1 MSIII
6 KLEEKA
12 TEVEICQIVFTPEQ
26 LALENKKKGRSKV
39 MNFYSF
45 YTGRSFD
52 AHEWLGVH
60 PQGDGFIFRTFA
72 PGAERISL
80 IGDCTGGAEIPMEK
94 AYDGNFFECFLP
106 DAKEGDCYEYRIYH
120 NGQYTDHCDPYGFG
134 MELRPAHRSI
144 VRTLSYDFHDENW
157 MKTRNDRRNGPLN
170 IYEMHLG
177 SWRRKGDGLNDFY
190 TYEELADLLIPYIK
204 QSGYDYIEMLPICEH
219 PADESWGYQNTG
231 FFSPTSR
238 YGTGIQLKKF
248 IDTCHQNGIG
258 VILDF
263 VPVHFAMDD
272 YGLHKYDGSFLYE
285 YPSNDVGVSEWGSC
299 NFMHS
304 RGEVRSFLQSAV
316 CYWLGEYHFD
326 GIRFDA
332 ISRILYWQG
341 DPARGVNGMAVNF
354 VREMNRGIK
363 ERFPGCMLIAEDST
377 DFDKVTE
384 PTDQGGLGYDYKW
397 DMGWMHDTLS
407 VFQMPP
413 HERMEQ
419 YNKLTFSMMYFYN
432 DRFLLPFSHDE
443 VVHGKATILQKMNG
457 DYDRKFPQAR
467 ALYLYMMTHPG
478 KKLNFMGNE
487 IGHFREWDEKRE
499 QDWELLTFP
508 IHDAFY
514 HYIMELNQLYHAH
527 PGLYEWD
534 YEPAGFHWLDCEKDG
549 SCTYAFLR
557 ISHSEKLLVVL
568 NLNDHPVVDYEI
580 NVIGANH
587 LELLLHSDWQ
597 CWGGQTVQKSDTK
610 IHRSGNRFLLDLPP
624 LSGML
629 FQVQF

>member
-1 MSIII
+1 
-6 KLEEKA
+6 
-12 TEVEICQIVFTPEQ
+12 
-26 LALENKKKGRSKV
+26 

-45 YTGRSFD
+45 YTGKAFD
-52 AHEWLGVH
+52 AHQWLGVH
-60 PQGDGFIFRTFA
+60 PQDGGCLFRTFA
-72 PGAERISL
+72 PGAERVSL
-80 IGDCTGGAEIPMEK
+80 IGDCTGGRELPMEK

-106 DAKEGDCYEYRIYH
+106 NAKEGDCYEYRIYH
-120 NGQYTDHCDPYGFG
+120 GGSYTDHCDPYGFG
-134 MELRPAHRSI
+134 MELRPAHRSVI
-144 VRTLSYDFHDENW
+144 RSLEFDFSDETW
-157 MKTRNDRRNGPLN
+157 MKNRTDRKNGPLN
-170 IYEMHLG
+170 IYEVHLG
-177 SWRRKGDGLNDFY
+177 SWRRKGEGLNDFY
-190 TYEELADLLIPYIK
+190 TYEELIDLLIPYVK
-204 QSGYDYIEMLPICEH
+204 EAGYDHIELLPICEH

-238 YGTGIQLKKF
+238 YGTPTQLKKF
-248 IDTCHQNGIG
+248 INACHQNQIG

-272 YGLHKYDGSFLYE
+272 YGLHKYDGTFLYE

-354 VREMNRGIK
+354 VREMNHGLK
-363 ERFPGCMLIAEDST
+363 QRFPGCMLIAEDST
-377 DFDKVTE
+377 DFAKVTE
-384 PTDQGGLGYDYKW
+384 PMENGGLGFDYKW

-407 VFQMPP
+407 VFQMAPNQ
-413 HERMEQ
+413 RMEE
-419 YNKLTFSMMYFYN
+419 YHKLTFSMMYFYK

-457 DYDRKFPQAR
+457 DYERKFPQAR

-514 HYIMELNQLYHAH
+514 HYIMELNRLYHQH

-534 YEPAGFHWLDCEKDG
+534 YEPAGFRWLDCEKDG
-549 SCTYAFLR
+549 SCTYTFLR
-557 ISHSEKLLVVL
+557 ISRGEKLLVVL
-568 NLNDHPVVDYEI
+568 NLDDHPVVDYRI
-580 NVIGANH
+580 NVSPADH

-597 CWGGQTVQKSDTK
+597 KWGGETPEKK
-610 IHRSGNRFLLDLPP
+610 EKRLFRSENRFVMDLPP
-624 LSGML
+624 LSGQL
-629 FQVQF
+629 FRVC

>member
-1 MSIII
+1 
-6 KLEEKA
+6 
-12 TEVEICQIVFTPEQ
+12 
-26 LALENKKKGRSKV
+26 
-39 MNFYSF
+39 MNFYNF
-45 YTGRSFD
+45 YTGKAFD
-52 AHEWLGVH
+52 AHEWMGVH
-60 PQGDGFIFRTFA
+60 PQGTGFVFRTFA
-72 PGAERISL
+72 PGAEKVSL
-80 IGDCTGGAEIPMEK
+80 IGDCTGGSEIPMNQS
-94 AYDGNFFECFLP
+94 YDGNFYECFLP
-106 DAKEGDCYEYRIYH
+106 EARVGDCYQYRIYH
-120 NGQYTDHCDPYGFG
+120 GGTYTDHCDPYGFG

-144 VRTLSYDFHDENW
+144 IRTLEYQFGDENW
-157 MKTRNDRRNGPLN
+157 MKNRSDRRNGPLN

-177 SWRRKGDGLNDFY
+177 SWRRKGEGLNDFY
-190 TYEELADLLIPYIK
+190 SYEELIDLLIPYVK
-204 QSGYDYIEMLPICEH
+204 ESGYDYIEFLPLCEH

-238 YGTGIQLKKF
+238 YGTALQLKKL
-248 IDTCHQNGIG
+248 IDACHQNGIG

-272 YGLHKYDGSFLYE
+272 YGLRQYDGTYLYE
-285 YPSNDVGVSEWGSC
+285 YPSSDVGVSEWGSC

-341 DPARGVNGMAVNF
+341 DPARGVNGMAVDF
-354 VREMNRGIK
+354 VREMNHGLK
-363 ERFPGCMLIAEDST
+363 QRFPGCMLIAEDST
-377 DFDKVTE
+377 DFAKVTE
-384 PTDQGGLGYDYKW
+384 APEKGGLGFDYKW

-413 HERMEQ
+413 KERAEK
-419 YNKLTFSMMYFYN
+419 YHKLTFSMMYFYN

-467 ALYLYMMTHPG
+467 VLYLYMMTHPG

-499 QDWELLTFP
+499 QDWELLKYP
-508 IHDAFY
+508 LHDGFY
-514 HYIMELNQLYHAH
+514 HYIMKLNHLYHAH
-527 PGLYEWD
+527 PSLYEWD
-534 YEPAGFHWLDCEKDG
+534 YENAGFRWLDCEQDG

-557 ISHSEKLLVVL
+557 VCLEEKLLVVF
-568 NLNDHPVVDYEI
+568 NLDDRPVVDYEI
-580 NVIGANH
+580 NVVGAEH
-587 LELLLHSDWQ
+587 LELLLHTDWQ
-597 CWGGQTVQKSDTK
+597 CWGGETPQKENVRFY
-610 IHRSGNRFLLDLPP
+610 RSENRFLLDLPP

-629 FQVQF
+629 LCVR